1 MEPKIPKL
9 QLECHVKYNKTNYL
23 ILIINSTDYFI
34 DIRFLALSEMK
45 EKYNFKFP
53 FTTYYGLLTK
63 SHTNWMEKGGIT
75 CHNKWAWWVSK
86 LRNNFEAFFHKRYAN
101 SSILDKSFSTP
112 IPECRIFIDHGF
124 TKEKIPDIY
133 MPRFKILG
141 TTKLIMF

>member
-53 FTTYYGLLTK
+53 FTTYYGLLRAIPTEWK
-63 SHTNWMEKGGIT
+63 REALRVTTSEHGESQNCETT
-75 CHNKWAWWVSK
+75 LK
-86 LRNNFEAFFHKRYAN
+86 LF
-101 SSILDKSFSTP
+101 
-112 IPECRIFIDHGF
+112 F
-124 TKEKIPDIY
+124 TKD
-133 MPRFKILG
+133 MLILPYL
-141 TTKLIMF
+141 TKASRHPFPNAEFL